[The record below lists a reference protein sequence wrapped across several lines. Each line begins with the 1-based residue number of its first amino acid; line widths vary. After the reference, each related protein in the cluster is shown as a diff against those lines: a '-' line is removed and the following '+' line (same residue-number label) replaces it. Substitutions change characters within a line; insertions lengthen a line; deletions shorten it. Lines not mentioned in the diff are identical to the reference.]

1 MVTMRARL
9 SQGEFALPSLLLL
22 ACAYGY
28 STVIMAPL
36 LVAIAHDLGV
46 TVGGA
51 GLAVAAYLVP
61 TVVLGVVIGPYSD
74 RLGRKPFLVIGMIVL
89 GLATIGAALAPT
101 FEVLVAFRLAS
112 GVGGALC
119 ASSLIAALADV
130 VPYERR
136 ASAIGL
142 VNTTTNVFVGVAGVP
157 IAGILAEATS
167 WRVSIALVGVVAL
180 CVAAA
185 VAVSLPPSGRG
196 TAGVRRLYAL
206 VFGDRS
212 ALLLLGVALVAG
224 FAWVGWST
232 YVVVFFQRTY
242 GLPQG
247 LASTFAISTG
257 VGYLIGGRLGGRIGD
272 RIGNRT
278 VALVA
283 LLAAAAAFIVMTEVP
298 LPLAGAAVMNAVLVA
313 LLAARIVAV
322 QTMLSEQVPAARAT
336 LGALM
341 GSANAAAASGGAA
354 IAGLA
359 IDAGGFPLFGV
370 IAAALVVAAA
380 LLLAPVRARAA
391 PAPLGSLLKE

>member
-1 MVTMRARL
+1 MVIMRTRL
-9 SQGEFALPSLLLL
+9 RRGELAVAALLVL

-28 STVIMAPL
+28 STVIMGPL
-36 LVAIAHDLGV
+36 LVPVAQDLGV

-51 GLAVAAYLVP
+51 GFAAAAFLVP
-61 TVVLGVVIGPYSD
+61 TVVLGIVIGPHSD
-74 RLGRKPFLVIGMIVL
+74 RLGRKPFLVSGMIVL
-89 GLATIGAALAPT
+89 GLSTIGAALAPT
-101 FEVLVAFRLAS
+101 FEVLIACRLAS

-119 ASSLIAALADV
+119 ASSLIAAVADV

-167 WRVSIALVGVVAL
+167 WRVSLAVVGIVAL
-180 CVAAA
+180 CAAA
-185 VAVSLPPSGRG
+185 MAAVSLPPSGRG
-196 TAGVRRLYAL
+196 VAGVRRLYAL

-212 ALLLLGVALVAG
+212 ALMLLAVALVAG

-232 YVVVFFQRTY
+232 FVVVFFQRTY

-257 VGYLIGGRLGGRIGD
+257 VGYLIGGQLGGRLGD

-278 VALVA
+278 VAIVA
-283 LLAAAAAFIVMTEVP
+283 LLAAAAGYIVITEAP
-298 LPLAGAAVMNAVLVA
+298 LPLAGAAVMNVVLVA
-313 LLAARIVAV
+313 LLAARIVTV
-322 QTMLSEQVPAARAT
+322 QTMLSEQVPDARAT

-354 IAGLA
+354 AAGLA
-359 IDAGGFPLFGV
+359 IDAGGFALFGLV
-370 IAAALVVAAA
+370 AAVLAVAAA
-380 LLLAPVRARAA
+380 LLLLFVRERSVEVPEPVNA
-391 PAPLGSLLKE
+391 